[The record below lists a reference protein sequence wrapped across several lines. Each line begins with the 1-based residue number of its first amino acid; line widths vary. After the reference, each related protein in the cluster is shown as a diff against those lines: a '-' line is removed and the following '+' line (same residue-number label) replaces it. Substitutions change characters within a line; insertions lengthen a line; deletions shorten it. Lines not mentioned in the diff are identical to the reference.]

1 MQVSQVVQ
9 ENSAT
14 SEESAAA
21 SEELS
26 GQANLLKEQASK
38 FKLRKNTREYSFEKT
53 EAKKSTETFKVYE
66 DTKPVEHSQQEDD
79 ESEEQVTISLS
90 DNEFGKY

>member
-14 SEESAAA
+14 SEENAAT

-26 GQANLLKEQASK
+26 GQAEVLKELVGK
-38 FKLRKNTREYSFEKT
+38 FHVK
-53 EAKKSTETFKVYE
+53 
-66 DTKPVEHSQQEDD
+66 D
-79 ESEEQVTISLS
+79 
-90 DNEFGKY
+90 